1 MSRPEALAF
10 DMYGTLVN
18 PLRIWQQLEQFIPGD
33 TSVTREAQR
42 IAEVWRQKQLEFTF
56 RLTVMEQYED
66 FEQVTR
72 KALDY
77 ALAMARKHLDT
88 DQKNTLMAQYNDLE
102 RFADVEPGLQRLK
115 EAGYTMVVFSNG
127 SPAMLDAIMQAAKLQ
142 EYFQGFVSV
151 DEVKVYKPS
160 PKVYRHVAERLG
172 RAIENVR
179 LMSSNPF
186 DVIGARNAGMQAA
199 WIDRSGGL
207 FDPLDA
213 RPDMV
218 VSTLLELA
226 DRLE

>member
-18 PLRIWQQLEQFIPGD
+18 PLRIWQQFEQFLPGE
-33 TSVTREAQR
+33 TGETQR
-42 IAEVWRQKQLEFTF
+42 IAQVWRQKQLEFTF
-56 RLTVMEQYED
+56 RLTVMERYED

-77 ALAMARKHLDT
+77 ALAVARRCLNA
-88 DQKNTLMAQYNDLE
+88 DQKNMLMRQYNDLE

-127 SPAMLDAIMQAAKLQ
+127 SPSMLDAIMHAAQLY

-179 LMSSNPF
+179 LISSNPF
-186 DVIGARNAGMQAA
+186 DVIGARNAGMQAT

-207 FDPLDA
+207 FDTLDA

-218 VSTLLELA
+218 VGTLIELA
-226 DRLE
+226 DRLG

>member
-33 TSVTREAQR
+33 TSVAQR

-56 RLTVMEQYED
+56 RLTVMERYED
-66 FEQVTR
+66 FEQVTH

-77 ALAMARKHLDT
+77 ALAMAGKHLEV
-88 DQKNTLMAQYNDLE
+88 DQKRLLMAQYNDLE
-102 RFADVEPGLQRLK
+102 RFTDVRPGLQRLK

-127 SPAMLDAIMQAAKLQ
+127 SPSMLEAIMQAAQLH

-151 DEVKVYKPS
+151 DELKAYKPS
-160 PKVYRHVAERLG
+160 PKVYRHVAERLN

-179 LMSSNPF
+179 LISSNSF
-186 DVIGARNAGMQAA
+186 DIIGARNTGMQVA
-199 WIDRSGGL
+199 WINRSGGL
-207 FDPLDA
+207 FDTLDT

-218 VSTLLELA
+218 VGTLLELA
-226 DRLE
+226 DRLA